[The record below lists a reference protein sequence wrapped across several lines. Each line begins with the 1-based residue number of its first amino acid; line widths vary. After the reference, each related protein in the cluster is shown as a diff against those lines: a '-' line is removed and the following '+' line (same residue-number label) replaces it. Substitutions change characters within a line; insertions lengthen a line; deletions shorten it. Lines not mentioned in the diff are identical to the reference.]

1 MIKLFAFLLT
11 LTCLGPLLFTAC
23 STFRGKET
31 IKHESVV
38 IKDIADKV
46 EGVDLVQITT
56 ETGHIVEVS
65 RVSIPKD
72 ENGNPYWP
80 MVSVE
85 KNQSIESAADG
96 ASMIPGVGTLIGG
109 AISLLLGYTTLNQRR
124 QKQAEIDA
132 RIKEQEKVTLRDKLL
147 IGVGVGVEVATTDGT
162 IKKAIKGLMTKREQ
176 ELFDDIT
183 GGHRAKIAAD
193 KLIKALT

>member
-56 ETGHIVEVS
+56 ATGHIVEVS
-65 RVSIPKD
+65 RASIPKD

-80 MVSVE
+80 VVSVE
-85 KNQSIESAADG
+85 KSQSIENAAAG

-109 AISLLLGYTTLNQRR
+109 AISLLLGYTTLNQKR
-124 QKQAEIDA
+124 QKQAEMDA
-132 RIKEQEKVTLRDKLL
+132 RIIAESKVTLREKLL
-147 IGVGVGVEVATTDGT
+147 IGVGVGVEVASTDGA
-162 IKKAIKGLMTKREQ
+162 IKKAIKGMMTRREQ
-176 ELFDDIT
+176 DLFDDIT

-193 KLIKALT
+193 KLAQAST